1 MKTLLTLL
9 VDITIGLGLVAL
21 GLGVLSS
28 GQPSLQAAV
37 FSSQH
42 AVLSCW
48 WKAMCERA
56 LAASS
61 PERCS
66 TGTLN
71 KEHTISPE
79 QDKQFGGLSRRQF
92 SERSVWVWWFRA
104 PRAFSLAVL
113 LTPNGPGIDGLL
125 SRKSGLVACSRSFAP
140 LRHPVLNSMRP

>member
-1 MKTLLTLL
+1 MHPCGTWRLRLKTLLTLL
-9 VDITIGLGLVAL
+9 VDITIGLGLAL

-61 PERCS
+61 
-66 TGTLN
+66 
-71 KEHTISPE
+71 
-79 QDKQFGGLSRRQF
+79 LSDVQQ
-92 SERSVWVWWFRA
+92 A
-104 PRAFSLAVL
+104 
-113 LTPNGPGIDGLL
+113 
-125 SRKSGLVACSRSFAP
+125 
-140 LRHPVLNSMRP
+140 H